1 MRRSQPGT
9 SADNDSRI
17 RQLYDSRPYL
27 EAYAEH
33 TDQRVAADPHE
44 AVGGSWEEI
53 GRLQFD
59 YLVANGLQRDHALLD
74 IGCGTLRGGRHFIRF
89 LAPRRYTGIDLSEK
103 AIQWGLELVRAEGLG
118 ERQPRLILNTSKD
131 LRFAPFAGERFDFL
145 LAQSVFTHLM
155 PEHIEE
161 CFAHIGVVM
170 HGRSVFFFTF
180 REGVE
185 FKRAGFKDFDYPFAF
200 FENLAARRGFAI
212 IRRDDYRHP
221 RKQVMVEI
229 KKG

>member
-1 MRRSQPGT
+1 MRAS
-9 SADNDSRI
+9 SDSRI
-17 RQLYDSRPYL
+17 RQLYESRPYL

-33 TDQRVAADPHE
+33 TNQRVAADPHE
-44 AVGGSWEEI
+44 AVGGLWEEI

-89 LAPRRYTGIDLSEK
+89 LAPGRYAGLDLSEN
-103 AIQWGLELVRAEGLG
+103 AIRSGRELIRAEGLAAK
-118 ERQPRLILNTSKD
+118 QPRLTLNAGGD
-131 LRFAPFAGERFDFL
+131 LRFVPFAGERFDFL
-145 LAQSVFTHLM
+145 LAQSVFSHLM

-161 CFAHIGVVM
+161 CFAHVGTIM
-170 HGRSVFFFTF
+170 HARSVFFFTF

-185 FKRAGFKDFDYPFAF
+185 FKRAGLKDFDYPFAF
-200 FENLAARRGFAI
+200 FENVAARCGFSIA
-212 IRRDDYRHP
+212 RRDDYRHP

-229 KKG
+229 KRD